1 MHYWRHLGTVFPF
14 LTLHRGKAWFKKTI
28 ANLVLFSHF
37 SCLRLALAALAD
49 NSFISSS
56 MVIIFSRFFH
66 TVFKFCCIF
75 MRRETKFLKICFPP
89 SLGSIIL
96 PAAPKEF
103 LFKGFFLGPVPV
115 RLPPLKTPLDLQKVV
130 VKPNVSSTFSLFGP
144 SWFEYASKLLF
155 YLNVLPARAGSTFL
169 QIMFNK
175 NPTFRIECA
184 SECPLAASGPQSR

>member
-1 MHYWRHLGTVFPF
+1 M
-14 LTLHRGKAWFKKTI
+14 
-28 ANLVLFSHF
+28 
-37 SCLRLALAALAD
+37 RLALAALAD

-66 TVFKFCCIF
+66 TVFKFCCILI
-75 MRRETKFLKICFPP
+75 RHETKFLKICFPP

-115 RLPPLKTPLDLQKVV
+115 RLPPLQTPLNFQKVM
-130 VKPNVSSTFSLFGP
+130 VKPNVFSTFSLFGP
-144 SWFEYASKLLF
+144 SWFEYASKLLI
-155 YLNVLPARAGSTFL
+155 YLNILPARAGSTFL

-175 NPTFRIECA
+175 NPIFRIECA